1 MNSYIKTY
9 FKIISWRIFVIC
21 IAIAMIMTS
30 LFPFDDM
37 SMSYIFSKPVMKV
50 MLKTF
55 VIGGLLLTIV
65 NVVAFYVFRLRLWET
80 NVLHA
85 SFYHTFFGVILPFIC
100 GVGLIRFFYGP
111 AIFQH
116 DHVNSDLM
124 LMLLLLVLCNAFM
137 VIRMYAF
144 YLNKKTVLVKTLKDE
159 HKDGDVRQKML
170 LEKADLKHREELDGL
185 KSSLDSINAELKI
198 SLVNAD
204 KHVAQA
210 ELRERQLTDEIDR
223 LTKEIVLKCT
233 SVTHELDEHHIQQ
246 LSYILLNDIVPY
258 EYDPLSRY
266 QFANELND
274 RVIKEVHVAFIFG
287 ANREGV
293 LCQDIYLLD
302 GEVFTVYESSLEEMN
317 RIFPRMVRISRN
329 HLIPGT
335 SVVSYE
341 VMSSKLVKVKVRGQ
355 EEPIEMKHEYIKK
368 VFSWIILQYVWN
380 QYREKQ
386 SSPAVSV

>member
-21 IAIAMIMTS
+21 MAIAMVMTS
-30 LFPFDDM
+30 LFPFDDV
-37 SMSYIFSKPVMKV
+37 SMSYIFSKPVIKV

-65 NVVAFYVFRLRLWET
+65 NVVAFHVFRLQLWET

-85 SFYHTFFGVILPFIC
+85 SFYHTFFGVILPFIG

-116 DHVNSDLM
+116 GHVNSDLM
-124 LMLLLLVLCNAFM
+124 LMLLLLVLCNALM

-144 YLNKKTVLVKTLKDE
+144 YLNKKNVLVKTLKDE

-170 LEKADLKHREELDGL
+170 LEKANLKHREELDKL
-185 KSSLDSINAELKI
+185 KSSLDRINAELKI
-198 SLVNAD
+198 SLINAD
-204 KHVAQA
+204 KYVAQA
-210 ELRERQLTDEIDR
+210 ELRERQLTDEVDR
-223 LTKEIVLKCT
+223 LTKQIVLKST
-233 SVTHELDEHHIQQ
+233 ALTHELDQHHIQQ
-246 LSYILLNDIVPY
+246 LAYILLNDRVSY
-258 EYDPLSRY
+258 AYDPLSRY
-266 QFANELND
+266 QFADELND
-274 RVIKEVHVAFIFG
+274 RVINEEHVAFIFG

-302 GEVFTVYESSLEEMN
+302 GEVLTVYESSLEEMN

-329 HLIPGT
+329 HLIPGK

-355 EEPIEMKHEYIKK
+355 EESIEMKHEYIKK

-386 SSPAVSV
+386 SSPAVSI